1 MHERQSVISKS
12 NFSIQ
17 DDSDFKESQKKDSSI
32 PTFSSVGLSSS
43 LSKALSPT
51 SKQLLNSHSRQL
63 AVELTQ
69 EELDLVE

>member
-43 LSKALSPT
+43 SSKALSPT